1 MRGAGRAGW
10 LALVADPRRALLALD
25 YDGTLAPIVADPA
38 AAAPAPDARAVLCRL
53 TEVFGTV
60 AVISGRP
67 TASLIALLD
76 LDSADAPALTV
87 LGLYGRQPWRRD
99 DPVPVPTIREPSA
112 AARAELVALLAAGT
126 DRLRLED
133 KGESWAVHARGLPDA
148 DAALDR
154 IRPELTALAA
164 RHGLHV
170 QPGRA
175 VLELLAPGPDKG
187 AALRLTAD
195 QVGAAAVLWAGDDL
209 ADLAG
214 FDVLDELRG
223 RGVPALGVAVANAEV
238 AAPARRADAT
248 VPDPASLLDLL
259 SALADAAGAP

>member
-1 MRGAGRAGW
+1 M
-10 LALVADPRRALLALD
+10 ALVADPRRALLALD

-38 AAAPAPDARAVLCRL
+38 AAAPAPGARAVLCRL

-76 LDSADAPALTV
+76 LDRADAPALTV
-87 LGLYGRQPWRRD
+87 LGLYGRAPWRRD
-99 DPVPVPTIREPSA
+99 DPVPLPTISEPSA
-112 AARAELVALLAAGT
+112 ARGELVALLAAGT

-209 ADLAG
+209 ADLPG
-214 FDVLDELRG
+214 FDVLDELRA

-248 VPDPASLLDLL
+248 VPDPAALLALL